1 MRLRAHVSLS
11 ANFIPFPSHPNSHR
25 PKSRC
30 VVSHPRIARLTL
42 RCMCVNIIACGFCVP
57 IRLLFQ
63 EEYDL
68 EANYLLKGMYA
79 YNIIKSV
86 TELEYISEDRVNE
99 VIMANK
105 LFAVLDS

>member
-1 MRLRAHVSLS
+1 MFLFQPIAFHFRLTQTATVKSLDMLS
-11 ANFIPFPSHPNSHR
+11 
-25 PKSRC
+25 
-30 VVSHPRIARLTL
+30 VSHPRIARSTL
-42 RCMCVNIIACGFCVP
+42 RWMCVNLIACGFCVS

-68 EANYLLKGMYA
+68 EANHLLKGMYA

-86 TELEYISEDRVNE
+86 TELAYISEDRVNE
-99 VIMANK
+99 VIMVNK